1 MPTNKY
7 FQAGRGIGSREEQNL
22 LQVLVNESIQI
33 AGADFVYIPREIVKL
48 DQLYREDYLSK
59 FTKNYTVEMYI
70 TNFEGFEGDGELI
83 SKFGFSISDK
93 LRLVVSKERFEYIVG
108 LPYPDEGDLVY
119 YPTSKNIFEVKFVD
133 DKTPLM
139 PLGTRH
145 YFTLV
150 CESYKYSNEYMD
162 TGTEADQIGR
172 KYNNDGAT
180 GIGDPFA
187 KNTAIQE
194 LSDAILN
201 FDENDPFAE
210 RRV

>member
-33 AGADFVYIPREIVKL
+33 AGADFVYIPRDIVKL

-59 FTKNYTVEMYI
+59 FTRNYTVEMYI
-70 TNFEGFEGDGELI
+70 ENFEGFEGDGELI
-83 SKFGFSISDK
+83 SKFGFTISDK

-108 LPYPDEGDLVY
+108 LPYPTEGDLVY
-119 YPTSKNIFEVKFVD
+119 YPTSRNLFEIKFVD
-133 DKTPLM
+133 DKSPLV
-139 PLGTRH
+139 PLGTRQ

-150 CESYKYSNEYMD
+150 CETLKYSNETMD
-162 TGTEADQIGR
+162 SGSEADEVGV

-187 KNTAIQE
+187 KNDPIQE

-210 RRV
+210 KRV